1 MPHRRLPAGAEPC
14 ADGGAHFRVW
24 APHARTLEVI
34 TQPGTVVELER
45 EGTGYFSGRANTAA
59 PGVRY
64 QYRLDGHQRHADPA
78 SRFQPEGVHGPSEIV
93 DPGAFPWSD
102 AGWRGLGPIGQVIY
116 ELHVGTFTPEGT
128 WAAAARQL
136 PELAAAGI
144 TVLELM
150 PVSEFPGRFGWGYD
164 GVFPFAPTRL
174 YGTPDD
180 FRRFVDGAHAI
191 GLGVILDVVYNHVGP
206 DGCVLRQYAP
216 EYFTDRYANEW
227 GDALNFDG
235 DGSGPV
241 REFFVA
247 NAGYWIDEFHLDGLR
262 FDATQQM
269 FDASPDHVL
278 AAAARAAR
286 AAARG
291 RRVLL
296 VAENEPQDTR
306 LVRSPD
312 QGGYGLD
319 ALWNDDFHHTGRVA
333 LTGRREAYYTDY
345 LGRPQELIS
354 AAKRGFLYQGQHYS
368 WQNQARG
375 TPTRAVPPTAF
386 VAYLQ
391 NHDQVANSAGGERLH
406 ALAAPGCWRA
416 LTALLLLGPATPLL
430 FQGQEFA
437 ASSPFLYFA
446 DHHTELTEQ
455 VRKGRTEFLAQFR
468 SIATAEVTDALPDPG
483 DPATFQRCKLDF
495 AERVRHAP
503 AYALHRDLLRLRREQ
518 AVFAAPGQGNV
529 DGAVLGDAAFILRW
543 FGEAED
549 DRLLLVNLGADL
561 ALGVMPEPLLAP
573 PASTRWTRLWSSE
586 HPRYGGG
593 GAVSMPTSGGWTVAG
608 HAAVVL
614 RPERTAG

>member
-1 MPHRRLPAGAEPC
+1 M
-14 ADGGAHFRVW
+14 
-24 APHARTLEVI
+24 
-34 TQPGTVVELER
+34 
-45 EGTGYFSGRANTAA
+45 
-59 PGVRY
+59 
-64 QYRLDGHQRHADPA
+64 
-78 SRFQPEGVHGPSEIV
+78 
-93 DPGAFPWSD
+93 
-102 AGWRGLGPIGQVIY
+102 IY

-180 FRRFVDGAHAI
+180 FRRFVDGAHAV
-191 GLGVILDVVYNHVGP
+191 GLGVILDVVYNHLGP

-375 TPTRAVPPTAF
+375 TPHARCHRPHSSPICRTTTRWPTR
-386 VAYLQ
+386 Q
-391 NHDQVANSAGGERLH
+391 
-406 ALAAPGCWRA
+406 
-416 LTALLLLGPATPLL
+416 
-430 FQGQEFA
+430 A
-437 ASSPFLYFA
+437 ASGCTPSPRRGAGEPSLPCFCSA
-446 DHHTELTEQ
+446 
-455 VRKGRTEFLAQFR
+455 RPRPCSSRGRSSR
-468 SIATAEVTDALPDPG
+468 
-483 DPATFQRCKLDF
+483 
-495 AERVRHAP
+495 
-503 AYALHRDLLRLRREQ
+503 
-518 AVFAAPGQGNV
+518 
-529 DGAVLGDAAFILRW
+529 
-543 FGEAED
+543 
-549 DRLLLVNLGADL
+549 
-561 ALGVMPEPLLAP
+561 P
-573 PASTRWTRLWSSE
+573 PAPSSTSPITTPSSPNRSARAARSSSRSSAASRP
-586 HPRYGGG
+586 PR
-593 GAVSMPTSGGWTVAG
+593 
-608 HAAVVL
+608 
-614 RPERTAG
+614 